1 MKQAIRW
8 LFSIN
13 WNFSHNVPFSIRPE
27 GSSSDLA
34 LIKNN
39 LANPSHKSGRL
50 VHSASLYHFFFRTSR
65 ITFLWNILLLPIIG
79 YIIRTRCNSRHSS
92 TTKEAGHLL
101 REEVRGRLCKTT
113 KVLSVQGRDKKEYLK
128 DGLVFYE
135 SDKI

>member
-39 LANPSHKSGRL
+39 LANPSHIVWPTSPL
-50 VHSASLYHFFFRTSR
+50 SLFVSFLFQNVKDNFFVEY
-65 ITFLWNILLLPIIG
+65 IAKPIIG
-79 YIIRTRCNSRHSS
+79 YIMRTRCNYRHSS
-92 TTKEAGHLL
+92 TTKETGHLL
-101 REEVRGRLCKTT
+101 REEVRGRFCKTT

>member
-1 MKQAIRW
+1 M
-8 LFSIN
+8 
-13 WNFSHNVPFSIRPE
+13 
-27 GSSSDLA
+27 
-34 LIKNN
+34 
-39 LANPSHKSGRL
+39 
-50 VHSASLYHFFFRTSR
+50 
-65 ITFLWNILLLPIIG
+65 IG